1 MTKKKRLI
9 LSSKY
14 TKTWFLSL
22 NCTIYNAITGTKKG
36 AFQRTHRKA
45 GLMTRPK
52 IQSSIAGVVRGKTG
66 KNPKERR
73 KK

>member
-22 NCTIYNAITGTKKG
+22 NCTIYNAITGTEKG
-36 AFQRTHRKA
+36 VPEEIPQSGMNDQTQE
-45 GLMTRPK
+45 
-52 IQSSIAGVVRGKTG
+52 QSSIAGVVRGKAG